1 MDKERLIKALKR
13 SFLISTCFFALTIVL
28 IAVSIAIAG
37 EVIYPDMI
45 LRPLLVFT
53 VFIFINAARM
63 YLAGSK
69 WASDKP
75 YILTNILLMPLYL
88 ITTMAGICAINDQMS
103 VADLI
108 RFPIIFM
115 IVFTIAQVIRYIID
129 KRKSDEINDALNEY
143 HKEHPEYGEEI

>member
-28 IAVSIAIAG
+28 IAVSFAIAG

-53 VFIFINAARM
+53 VFIFINTARM

-69 WASDKP
+69 WASNKP
-75 YILTNILLMPLYL
+75 YILINILLMPLYL
-88 ITTMAGICAINDQMS
+88 ITAMAGICAFNGQMS

-129 KRKSDEINDALNEY
+129 KRKSDEINDALNKY

>member
-1 MDKERLIKALKR
+1 MDKVRLIKALKR

-28 IAVSIAIAG
+28 IAVCIAISG

-45 LRPLLVFT
+45 LRPFLVFS
-53 VFIFINAARM
+53 VFIVINTARI

-75 YILTNILLMPLYL
+75 YVLTNLLLMPLYL
-88 ITTMAGICAINDQMS
+88 ITAMAGICAFNNQMS
-103 VADLI
+103 AADLI

-115 IVFTIAQVIRYIID
+115 IVFTILQVIRYISD
-129 KRKSDEINDALNEY
+129 KRKSDEINDALNKY
-143 HKEHPEYGEEI
+143 HKEHPDYGEEI